1 MSNVNSTTIIGIA
14 KYNEIQSTIADLLST
29 YYGASVA
36 SSPIIGSGGIIYSAS
51 QWYPLYKD
59 VNRCITH
66 QTSAV
71 IPSAVVPS
79 TVQTVTVATVNA
91 IANAATTAVTN
102 KYNVGNGELVQE
114 SVSSTRTTIWNNSNT
129 NGIHHTVNYTWNSD
143 SNAGYFFTLGGKIT
157 ASLSYP
163 NSGQDSAWKALI
175 NSVNTQLGNAS
186 YQVSRTNNA
195 NTTYSQGDGTRSI
208 DVYFTKNS
216 GSSYSVDIKLSTTS
230 PSFVTMQITASTS
243 IYRSKLTSDTW
254 GIAAPKPSSEGTAI
268 LNDGTGTVEHSKSLS
283 VSPGSLSYSFYTG
296 DAQSDSQTIT
306 ITNNGTDRVNISSIG
321 FTNFGVT
328 PVVNGTALEPDE
340 TLPAKSLEVLESFT
354 FTLLYAGIVGGTYSN
369 SFTIFSDVD
378 QGDIIVLAAVE
389 VKSFILAPSSYSVD
403 SDGSYS
409 SSFQFH
415 IDRSAPYTYYT
426 CSISSAVGTA
436 RGFTVSQPAN
446 VNDGPT
452 ITFTPGNLTADSYT
466 TTLYVMV
473 NGKQQTATMTVNLSV
488 SASSNLA
495 TWISA
500 RAPANAVV
508 GISLDRIKSIKY
520 LTLGVGLGADGSTIL
535 YADAQRTIDLSTLGV
550 DADPHPELGIPL
562 YNGGYDPSRN
572 PKWVPFIKGP
582 NFADPGLGYGV
593 VIRGDGDNPTIP
605 VTTGN
610 DILVRRY
617 IVNLNS
623 DMYTWRFC
631 VDDTGW
637 VEIIDSVTGEV
648 VIDTGPGGYSYETT
662 NIDTPVSLT
671 AGAYII
677 VLHFQNTGY
686 PGSVAFQLN
695 NSSGATVWSTLTP
708 VRRAYANWMEVYRI
722 PLTNGNATYLSRDYL
737 VKDCGGAGSWGTF
750 PGVGGRSFGSYFPDN
765 SMFTVTDDGTG
776 NIGVTFNIQANL
788 NPYSDDA
795 NTTMSSFSYLP
806 YYYSEG
812 QNRYSQNPLEPNPI
826 NGTQTLYFVGFN
838 KDYTINTTTLD
849 FPTGNIYT
857 PAAPPVDP
865 GDGNGSGI

>member
-66 QTSAV
+66 QTGAV

-91 IANAATTAVTN
+91 MANAATTAVTN

-129 NGIHHTVNYTWNSD
+129 NGIHHTVTYTWNSD

-163 NSGQDSAWKALI
+163 SGGQDSAWKALI
-175 NSVNTQLGNAS
+175 DSVNTQLGNAS

-216 GSSYSVDIKLSTTS
+216 GSSYSVDIKLSTSS

-254 GIAAPKPSSEGTAI
+254 GIAAPKPSSENSSV
-268 LNDGTGTVEHSKSLS
+268 LNDGTGSQERSKSLS

-306 ITNNGTDRVNISSIG
+306 ITNNGTDRVNISSIV

-328 PVVNGTALEPDE
+328 PVVNGTALQPDE

-403 SDGSYS
+403 SDGSYP
-409 SSFQFH
+409 SSFQFG
-415 IDRSAPYTYYT
+415 ISRSAPYTYYT

-520 LTLGVGLGADGSTIL
+520 LTLGVGLGADGSNIL

-550 DADPHPELGIPL
+550 NADPHPELGIPL
-562 YNGGYDPSRN
+562 YNGGYDFWSN
-572 PKWVPFIKGP
+572 IWVPFLNGP
-582 NFADPGLGYGV
+582 AYRDPGLGYGV
-593 VIRGDGDNPTIP
+593 VIRDGGDPPSTP
-605 VTTGN
+605 VTNGN
-610 DILVRRY
+610 DIFVRRY
-617 IVNLNS
+617 TVNLNS
-623 DMYTWRFC
+623 DVYIWRFC
-631 VDDTGW
+631 VDDNGW
-637 VEIIDSVTGEV
+637 VEVIDSATGNV
-648 VIDTGPGGYSYETT
+648 VIDTGKGWWRYETS
-662 NIDTPVSLT
+662 NIDSPVSLT

-677 VLHFQNTGY
+677 VLHFQNTGG
-686 PGSVAFQLN
+686 PGAIAFQLN
-695 NSSGATVWSTLTP
+695 DSSGATVWSTLTP
-708 VRRAYANWMEVYRI
+708 VRRAYENWMEVYRI
-722 PLTNGNATYLSRDYL
+722 PLTQGNATYLSRDYL
-737 VKDCGGAGSWGTF
+737 VKDCGGASSWGTI
-750 PGVGGRSFGSYFPDN
+750 PGVGGLSFGSYFPDS

-776 NIGVTFNIQANL
+776 NIRIKFNIQANL
-788 NPYSDDA
+788 NQYSEDA

-806 YYYSEG
+806 YYYTEG
-812 QNRYSQNPLEPNPI
+812 QDRYSQNPLGPDPI
-826 NGTQTLYFVGFN
+826 NGTQTLYFGGFN
-838 KDYTINTTTLD
+838 KDYTIYTSTIA

-857 PAAPPVDP
+857 PAAPPIIDQ
-865 GDGNGSGI
+865 GSF